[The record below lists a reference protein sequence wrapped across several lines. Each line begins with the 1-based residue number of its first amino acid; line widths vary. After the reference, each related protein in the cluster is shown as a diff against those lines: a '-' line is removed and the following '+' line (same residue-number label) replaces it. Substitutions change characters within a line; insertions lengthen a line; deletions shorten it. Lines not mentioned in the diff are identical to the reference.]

1 MTAALIVMEYRDMSA
16 NIVYTEIAF
25 NDSGEGLE
33 PAELLKASLMLDFF
47 GEVEAALEQG
57 LDYESF
63 EEPSENSELLDVLDE
78 TVHESGEQLVSVMF
92 EVSDVFD
99 IDGDSLALGVINVL
113 RSRSA
118 GLLAI

>member
-1 MTAALIVMEYRDMSA
+1 MEHRIMSA
-16 NIVYTEIAF
+16 DIEYTEIAF

-47 GEVEAALEQG
+47 GEIEAAVEQG
-57 LDYESF
+57 LDCESF
-63 EEPSENSELLDVLDE
+63 EDPSDDPELLDVIDE
-78 TVHESGEQLVSVMF
+78 TAYESGEQLVSVMF
-92 EVSDVFD
+92 EVSEVFD

-118 GLLAI
+118 GLVL